1 MLSGVTLIV
10 KRPRTYWLIDS
21 RSRARSLSSL
31 SLVIRGQASNNHR
44 LLTEFSRARP
54 SPSIAHTP
62 WVRSVKRQKPR
73 PQRRQVCASREP
85 RTALQS
91 SIFTVKSCESQ
102 GLSIILGAQPSKVT
116 LFRSAISAP
125 RPVYAL
131 SHFST
136 TVRARSGFGV
146 HLARCCSKD
155 RTRQPRRRP
164 PPFPQIRTRDR
175 ALKPDR

>member
-10 KRPRTYWLIDS
+10 KQPRTYWLIDS
-21 RSRARSLSSL
+21 RSRARSLLSL

-62 WVRSVKRQKPR
+62 WARSVKRQKPR

-91 SIFTVKSCESQ
+91 SIFTVKSC
-102 GLSIILGAQPSKVT
+102 
-116 LFRSAISAP
+116 
-125 RPVYAL
+125 
-131 SHFST
+131 
-136 TVRARSGFGV
+136 
-146 HLARCCSKD
+146 
-155 RTRQPRRRP
+155 
-164 PPFPQIRTRDR
+164 
-175 ALKPDR
+175 